1 MSFYPQVPNS
11 LSHLKFKRI
20 DSRYCYHYED
30 DNVSVL
36 RSYNTIVALFVKSTK
51 TVFIDEYK
59 YSGYTSSHICVWLH
73 RFVKTVVDKYICI
86 SQTHLI
92 DTILKAL
99 TNSVIELDIRY
110 RFNQDDYAKIYRL
123 HGKGGKIV
131 KIIKP
136 SNTFYYAFRVDKN
149 CKEQY
154 LTPERYGVKLSKV
167 DYVNYIPLKNLKPL
181 EGGI

>member
-1 MSFYPQVPNS
+1 MSLYPQVPDS

-20 DSRYCYHYED
+20 DSRYCYYYED
-30 DNVSVL
+30 NNVSVL
-36 RSYNTIVALFVKSTK
+36 KSYNTIVALFVKSTK

-59 YSGYTSSHICVWLH
+59 YSGYTSTHIGVWLH
-73 RFVKTVVDKYICI
+73 RLVSGVVDKYICI

-99 TNSVIELDIRY
+99 ANSKIELDIRY
-110 RFNQDDYAKIYRL
+110 RFNPDDYAKIYRL

-131 KIIKP
+131 KIMKP
-136 SNTFYYAFRVDKN
+136 GDAYYYAYRVDKDCN
-149 CKEQY
+149 EKY

-167 DYVNYIPLKNLKPL
+167 DYISYIPLKNLKPL